1 MFVPCPHCGFLIAQA
16 LKDGATP
23 ARCPR
28 CRAALGDA
36 ASSPPGPATSPPDPA
51 PSPDAAATPPPPSSA
66 PPASAPA
73 PAPQRPGPEGAGPA
87 VVAPPAT
94 RTAARAHGPSFA
106 RVRIDQLAAAPRWP
120 AVLAL
125 LSLSLLLAIQL
136 LLAQRA
142 ELATRAAWRPLLD
155 VACTVFRCELP
166 PWHEPTA
173 YVMLDR
179 SVRPVPDQPGLLR
192 VNASFRNDAR
202 WPQAWPTLLLTLSD
216 ADGRRVGQ
224 RAFRPDEYRREHAPE
239 ETLSPGQST
248 TVAFE
253 VVEPAAHIVA
263 YSFDFR

>member
-1 MFVPCPHCGFLIAQA
+1 M
-16 LKDGATP
+16 
-23 ARCPR
+23 
-28 CRAALGDA
+28 
-36 ASSPPGPATSPPDPA
+36 
-51 PSPDAAATPPPPSSA
+51 
-66 PPASAPA
+66 
-73 PAPQRPGPEGAGPA
+73 
-87 VVAPPAT
+87 
-94 RTAARAHGPSFA
+94 
-106 RVRIDQLAAAPRWP
+106 
-120 AVLAL
+120 LAL

-224 RAFRPDEYRREHAPE
+224 RAFRPDEYRREHAPG